1 MSFDNNH
8 ISKGLS
14 LQYSEKIKEKKSN
27 FKNINNNVVNDTEF
41 NGSESFLKMQKG
53 LSKAEK
59 KADTKEISFR
69 QNNTLNRAYIDKI
82 FNSPN
87 AHETV
92 LLINSMS
99 KRKQECQGYLLSN
112 LKAKREQA
120 EQELK
125 DINYVFEKYA
135 DKIEYL
141 VEHGVLQRSNSSD
154 ALFRIE

>member
-1 MSFDNNH
+1 MSFDVNK
-8 ISKGLS
+8 ISEGLS

-27 FKNINNNVVNDTEF
+27 FKNINDKTVNASDF

-59 KADTKEISFR
+59 KADTKEISFY
-69 QNNTLNRAYIDKI
+69 QEHTLNRAYIDKI

-120 EQELK
+120 EQELR
-125 DINYVFEKYA
+125 DIQFVFDKYA
-135 DKIEYL
+135 DKIDLL
-141 VEHGVLQRSNSSD
+141 VKKGVLQRSGSSD
-154 ALFRIE
+154 ALFRVE